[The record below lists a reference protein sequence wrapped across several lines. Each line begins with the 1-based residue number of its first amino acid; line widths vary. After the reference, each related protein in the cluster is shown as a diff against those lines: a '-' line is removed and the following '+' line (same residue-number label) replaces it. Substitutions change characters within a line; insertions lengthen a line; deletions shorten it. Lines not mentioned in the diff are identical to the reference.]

1 MAAVAAGVKAVL
13 GAAVG
18 RGLGSAKM
26 RTSPVQ
32 PRWYRPTSLE
42 EALRLRATDPDLRVL
57 AGATDLLPAAAGAEA
72 WGQAHPRD
80 WLDISAIP
88 ELRGIG
94 WDRDQLRIGATTSWA
109 SLRDAGLPP
118 WWDAMRAAAAR
129 VGGPQVQARGT
140 IGGNLCNASPAADGV
155 PPLLVL
161 DATVECASRHGR
173 RELPLGDFLRG
184 NRATAL
190 ADDEIMTAILLP
202 PPAEAARSVFLK
214 LGARRH
220 LVISIVMVAA
230 LIEAEEGVIRRAA
243 LAVGACS
250 AVAQRLPGL
259 EAALIGQRLA
269 DAPEIVQAAHL
280 SGLSPIDDIRADAAY
295 RATAALTLLRRAIA
309 T

>member
-1 MAAVAAGVKAVL
+1 
-13 GAAVG
+13 
-18 RGLGSAKM
+18 M

-32 PRWYRPTSLE
+32 PRWHRPTSLE
-42 EALRLRATDPDLRVL
+42 EALRLRAGDPALRVL
-57 AGATDLLPAAAGAEA
+57 AGATDLLPAVAGAEA
-72 WGQAHPRD
+72 WGRAHPRD

-94 WDRDQLRIGATTSWA
+94 WEQDRLRIGATTSWA
-109 SLRDAGLPP
+109 SLRDAALPP

-155 PPLLVL
+155 PPLLVM
-161 DATVECASRHGR
+161 DALVECASRGGR
-173 RELPLGDFLRG
+173 RELPLGAFLRG

-202 PPAEAARSVFLK
+202 RPAAAARSVFLK

-230 LIEAEEGVIRRAA
+230 MIEAVDGIIRAA
-243 LAVGACS
+243 GLAVGACS

-259 EAALIGQRLA
+259 EAALTGQRLV
-269 DAPEIVQAAHL
+269 DAPEIMQSAHL

-295 RATAALTLLRRAIA
+295 RATAALTLLRRAVA
-309 T
+309 A